1 LSPGNTIKNE
11 HKNKALNITRPRLA
25 NPLDILELTG
35 VPVGGVPSFGFK
47 SVFLVDPKVAA
58 QTYIFTGGGSPQSL
72 LKIAV

>member
-1 LSPGNTIKNE
+1 LQTE
-11 HKNKALNITRPRLA
+11 
-25 NPLDILELTG
+25 ILELTG
-35 VPVGGVPSFGFK
+35 VPVGGVPYFGFK